1 MTTGIRIARHATL
14 ALVAVFGYAL
24 TAPAEPV
31 ASIASEPAAKYTRS
45 EDVVYGRRDG
55 HAMTLDVFTP
65 PGRANGAGVIIFVSA
80 EYRSNRDLLA
90 MIHPIG
96 TKPFLDRGYVVFAV
110 LLSSQP
116 KYTVPEILDD
126 AHRAVRFVKHNGKKF
141 GVDPAKIGVTGGSA
155 GGHLALMMG
164 SAGAP
169 GDPKAVDPV
178 DRGSSKAAAVACFF
192 PPTDFTALDGKCT
205 PELAA
210 PFDIRTFEP
219 TTGTYERVTPAKR
232 REIGTAISPLTHA
245 AKGSAPTLIIHGD
258 RDTLVPLS
266 QSTAMIDKLEA
277 CGVECKLVVKE
288 GKGHFWLGIDRDV
301 PALVDWFE
309 RHLLGRNP
317 QGSEIV
323 RSVRR

>member
-1 MTTGIRIARHATL
+1 MTPGIRNTRHATL
-14 ALVAVFGYAL
+14 ALIAFLGFAL
-24 TAPAEPV
+24 SATAEPV
-31 ASIASEPAAKYTRS
+31 TSVSRDTPAKYSRS

-65 PGRANGAGVIIFVSA
+65 ANRANGAGVIIFVSA

-96 TKPFLDRGYVVFAV
+96 TQPFLDRGYVVFAV

-126 AHRAVRFVKHNGKKF
+126 AHRAVRFVKHYGKKF
-141 GVDPAKIGVTGGSA
+141 GIDPAKLGVTGGSA
-155 GGHLALMMG
+155 GGHLAMMMG
-164 SAGAP
+164 CAGAP
-169 GDPKAVDPV
+169 GDPKAADPI

-192 PPTDFTALDGKCT
+192 PPTDFPALDGKCA
-205 PELAA
+205 PEMAA
-210 PFDIRTFEP
+210 PFDFRTFGP
-219 TTGTYERVTPAKR
+219 TTGTYERVTPENR
-232 REIGTAISPLTHA
+232 RAIGTAISPLSHA
-245 AKGSAPTLIIHGD
+245 AKGAAPTLIVHGD
-258 RDTLVPLS
+258 RDTLVPLT

-288 GKGHFWLGIDRDV
+288 GKGHYWLGIDRDV
-301 PALVDWFE
+301 PTLVEWFD
-309 RHLLGRNP
+309 RQLLGRNP
-317 QGSEIV
+317 QASEIA